1 MEVQVV
7 LQAVFV
13 MMTTLDCDMC
23 WSGDN
28 AAIAGVLPAGTKAVV
43 GTLGFIEV
51 LLFTTLSAIKEVG
64 MRLADSK
71 ELIRVEESE
80 QLVSVTVVLS
90 VTVTADTSKGFS
102 RMEVEVLEKE
112 VLRMMPETVE
122 MGKIDMDPPGTGVVM
137 TLMSRVELKRPAITL
152 LQRRGRSAFW
162 AGW

>member
-71 ELIRVEESE
+71 ELIRVEEPE
-80 QLVSVTVVLS
+80 QLLQNGGRGTREGSVVN
-90 VTVTADTSKGFS
+90 D
-102 RMEVEVLEKE
+102 
-112 VLRMMPETVE
+112 
-122 MGKIDMDPPGTGVVM
+122 
-137 TLMSRVELKRPAITL
+137 
-152 LQRRGRSAFW
+152 
-162 AGW
+162 AGNS